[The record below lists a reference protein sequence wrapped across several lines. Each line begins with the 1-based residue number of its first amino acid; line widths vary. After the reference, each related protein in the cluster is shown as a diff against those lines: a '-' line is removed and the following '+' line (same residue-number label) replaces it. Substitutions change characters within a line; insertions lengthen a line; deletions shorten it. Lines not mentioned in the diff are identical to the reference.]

1 MPERCIENAGHYFL
15 KCRRYDEYRLELYRE
30 VTQYSE
36 VTLNVLL
43 KGKETLY
50 VETSIDIFKT
60 EQKIILST
68 KRF

>member
-1 MPERCIENAGHYFL
+1 MTGAIEKAEHYFL

-36 VTLNVLL
+36 VTLNVIL
-43 KGKETLY
+43 KRKETLS
-50 VETSIDIFKT
+50 VETNIDIFKT
-60 EQKIILST
+60 VQTFILST